1 MPYEINDESLPE
13 YIKKAPS
20 AIRGRWVEIF
30 NKVYTEHGDELAF
43 IVANKWLL
51 RQTTELTVTARTDK
65 VMEKVTFILDTSK
78 ELITRTDSGDEYIS
92 FKLADNVEDE
102 LGVQLPEFVLKS
114 WADEIN
120 ANPIVGDIDHV
131 EYNKLIALGYTEDQI
146 QEVLQG
152 KKGIAKTVK
161 AVYDKGKL
169 WVKALIDKRY
179 RKTIEKSKGVSLE
192 AIISRDSIGN
202 ITDGNLLGFTF
213 AVENSPIIQGTEIHN
228 AS

>member
-1 MPYEINDESLPE
+1 
-13 YIKKAPS
+13 
-20 AIRGRWVEIF
+20 
-30 NKVYTEHGDELAF
+30 
-43 IVANKWLL
+43 
-51 RQTTELTVTARTDK
+51 
-65 VMEKVTFILDTSK
+65 MEKVTFILDTSK